1 MESAI
6 EYVVN
11 CSCFAKR
18 ARFPDPYSFS
28 FDGTASYPP
37 EGHLFESNE
46 IRTSKYTLL
55 TFLPSTLFSTKRR

>member
-1 MESAI
+1 M

-11 CSCFAKR
+11 CSCFSKQ

-28 FDGTASYPP
+28 FDGTAASPP

-55 TFLPSTLFSTKRR
+55 TFLPSTFPTTKRH